1 MQKND
6 YVVKGISTGMHTMV
20 WKCQI
25 NYQKDF
31 KLIVLALLHSQFPT
45 CPQKL
50 CLQYTMLATFLVTFK
65 NSNLAVVQFKGS
77 FWVQFR

>member
-6 YVVKGISTGMHTMV
+6 YVVIGISAGMHTMV

-31 KLIVLALLHSQFPT
+31 KLIVLALSNSQFPT
-45 CPQKL
+45 CP
-50 CLQYTMLATFLVTFK
+50 
-65 NSNLAVVQFKGS
+65 
-77 FWVQFR
+77 

>member
-1 MQKND
+1 M
-6 YVVKGISTGMHTMV
+6 VIGISAGMHTMV

-31 KLIVLALLHSQFPT
+31 KLIVLALLCSQFPT

-50 CLQYTMLATFLVTFK
+50 CLQKAGLLTSDDIETGRRMGYDLAALGMLNENQNK
-65 NSNLAVVQFKGS
+65 QP
-77 FWVQFR
+77 

>member
-1 MQKND
+1 MKNAKND
-6 YVVKGISTGMHTMV
+6 YVVIGISAGMHTMV

-31 KLIVLALLHSQFPT
+31 KLIVLALLCSQFPT

-50 CLQYTMLATFLVTFK
+50 RLQYNMFTVNVLSAESTDECLRTKFQDK
-65 NSNLAVVQFKGS
+65 
-77 FWVQFR
+77 